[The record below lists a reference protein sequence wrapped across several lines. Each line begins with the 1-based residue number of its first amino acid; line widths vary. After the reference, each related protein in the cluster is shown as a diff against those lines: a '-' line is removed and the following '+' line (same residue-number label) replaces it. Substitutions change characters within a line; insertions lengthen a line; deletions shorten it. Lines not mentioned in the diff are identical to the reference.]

1 MLKPTLRLGAVA
13 LGISLAFMAHAE
25 EPTADTVVAKVNSTE
40 ITLGQM
46 IALRDTLPAQ
56 YLQLGDD
63 TLFEGILDQLIQQTA
78 LAAEAKPSRRE
89 ELTLE
94 NQRVGY
100 LAGTVLEKTAG
111 AAITDEALK
120 AAYAAKYAAAEPSK
134 EFHAAHI
141 LVTTEDEAKAIKDQ
155 IDGGA
160 DFTALAKE
168 KSTGPSGPNGGDL
181 GWFSAGMMVKPFED
195 AVKALKPGEVSGPVE
210 TEFGWHIIKLDEVRD
225 AAVPSMEDARDDLAG
240 DIRQKAVEARVTEV
254 TGAAKIEKMTDGID
268 PAIIKAENIFD
279 N

>member
-1 MLKPTLRLGAVA
+1 MPKPNLVLGAVA
-13 LGISLAFMAHAE
+13 LAMSMAFMAHAE
-25 EPTADTVVAKVNSTE
+25 EPTADTVVAKVNGTE

-78 LAAEAKPSRRE
+78 LAAKAKPSKRE

-100 LAGTVLEKTAG
+100 LAGTVLENTAG

-120 AAYAAKYAAAEPSK
+120 AAYDAKYAAAEPSK
-134 EFHAAHI
+134 EFRAAHI
-141 LVTTEDEAKAIKDQ
+141 LVKTEDEAKAIKDQ
-155 IDGGA
+155 IDKGA

-181 GWFSAGMMVKPFED
+181 GWFSVGMMVQPFED

-240 DIRQKAVEARVTEV
+240 DIRQKAVEARVSEV